1 MRRFALGV
9 LATSVLVAVVA
20 TGRPA
25 LAAPS
30 DDWLQ
35 SGHDAGHTYANRGES
50 VLDPAT
56 VAKGLTRTSVD
67 IGLIDVGQPLVS
79 DASVYATSNAWD
91 FETGRLERWD
101 IASEKR
107 VWLTDLLCFGPP
119 FLSGQSILIDDT
131 CGVSQP
137 APPRIFSTV
146 DGLQTG
152 YAKDYFGF
160 THRGV
165 AYLTSGPA
173 ESADGIE
180 VKAMRV
186 ATRKVLWTL
195 PGAPTGPLGRPL
207 LAAGNTLYIQRG
219 TTIEARGADTG
230 ALLWD
235 RTPTRSVTPL
245 AAVGDAL
252 YVRWDDGTKRG
263 IARWRASDAGT
274 DWSVGTQGSFAFTPH
289 VIYQS
294 GPADE
299 LRARSTDS
307 GKVLWDRTGFQF
319 DSIQQPVYADGVIWA
334 MEGPDI
340 VAFDASTGDQ
350 LGFWYLAPATT
361 FAVAEGHVF
370 VPSPDGRLFIL
381 SPKT

>member
-1 MRRFALGV
+1 MRRIFLGV
-9 LATSVLVAVVA
+9 LVTSVLVGVVA
-20 TGRPA
+20 RGAPA
-25 LAAPS
+25 FAVPS

-67 IGLIDVGQPLVS
+67 VGLIDVGQPLVS
-79 DASVYATSNAWD
+79 DASVYVTSAAWD

-101 IASEKR
+101 IATEQR
-107 VWLTDLLCFGPP
+107 IWLTDLLCFGPP
-119 FLSGQSILIDDT
+119 FLSGRSILIDDT

-165 AYLTSGPA
+165 AYLTSGPG

-195 PGAPTGPLGRPL
+195 PGASTGPLGRPL

-219 TTIEARGADTG
+219 TTIEARAADTG

-235 RTPTRSVTPL
+235 RTPTRAVTPL
-245 AAVGDAL
+245 AAIGDAL
-252 YVRWDDGTKRG
+252 YVRWQDGTKQG

-274 DWSVGTQGSFAFTPH
+274 DWSVATQGSFAFTPH

-299 LRARSTDS
+299 LRARSADTGS
-307 GKVLWDRTGFQF
+307 VLWDRSGFQF
-319 DSIQQPVYADGVIWA
+319 DSIQQPVYADGVIWS
-334 MEGPDI
+334 MEESNL
-340 VAFDASTGDQ
+340 VAFDASNGDQ

-361 FAVAEGHVF
+361 LAVAEGHVF

-381 SPKT
+381 SPSA